1 MAIYLQD
8 NQTSLPKD
16 LIQELATS
24 NPPPKLPAEPSFG
37 LDSIFG
43 LCLSSFAAPVYLYA
57 SLKGKFQVWDDVL
70 ATIPDEVFHGPALD
84 VGCGRGLVLLKVA
97 ERKQK
102 LARGASDGCICPAYG
117 IDIFSKADQTGN
129 SPLATYQNA
138 AAMGVS
144 ANTVLHRASFT
155 EQLPFADGVFS
166 LITSNL
172 AIHNVNREGQTVA
185 IKEMARVCKPG
196 GRIVMIDLYGH
207 FKDHKAVLLE
217 LGWREV
223 KIELVGFKMLYGVLP
238 CQILT
243 TIKPSQ

>member
-8 NQTSLPKD
+8 NRTSPPKN
-16 LIQELATS
+16 LIQEFAAS
-24 NPPPKLPAEPSFG
+24 DPPPNLPSEPSFG
-37 LDSIFG
+37 LDSILG
-43 LCLSSFAAPVYLYA
+43 LCLSSFATPLYLYA
-57 SLKGKFQVWDDVL
+57 SLKGKFQVWDDLL
-70 ATIPDEVFHGPALD
+70 ASMPDEVFHGPALD

-102 LARGASDGCICPAYG
+102 LARGASGGSICPAYG

-138 AAMGVS
+138 AAMGLS

-166 LITSNL
+166 LVTSNL

-196 GRIVMIDLYGH
+196 GRVVIIDLFGH
-207 FKDHKAVLLE
+207 FNYHKAVLLE
-217 LGWREV
+217 LEWREV
-223 KIELVGFKMLYGVLP
+223 KIELVGFRMLYGVLP

-243 TIKPSQ
+243 TTKPPN

>member
-1 MAIYLQD
+1 MVIYLHD
-8 NQTSLPKD
+8 NRNSPPKD
-16 LIQELATS
+16 FIQEFATS
-24 NPPPKLPAEPSFG
+24 NPPPKSLSEPSFG

-43 LCLSSFAAPVYLYA
+43 LCLSSFAAPLYLYA

-97 ERKQK
+97 KRKQK
-102 LARGASDGCICPAYG
+102 LARGTSDGSIYPAYG

-138 AAMGVS
+138 VAMGVS

-166 LITSNL
+166 LLTSNL
-172 AIHNVNREGQTVA
+172 AIHNVNREGKTVA

-196 GRIVMIDLYGH
+196 GRVVIIDLCGH
-207 FKDHKAVLLE
+207 FNDYKAVLLE

-243 TIKPSQ
+243 TTKPSE

>member
-1 MAIYLQD
+1 MAIYLQE
-8 NQTSLPKD
+8 NRTSPPKD
-16 LIQELATS
+16 LIQEFTTS
-24 NPPPKLPAEPSFG
+24 NPPPNLPSEPSFG

-43 LCLSSFAAPVYLYA
+43 LCLSSFAAPLYLYA

-70 ATIPDEVFHGPALD
+70 ASIPDEVFHGPALD
-84 VGCGRGLVLLKVA
+84 VGCGRGLVLLKMA
-97 ERKQK
+97 QRKKQ
-102 LARGASDGCICPAYG
+102 LAAGALDGSICPAYG

-144 ANTVLHRASFT
+144 ENTVLHRASFT
-155 EQLPFADGVFS
+155 EQLPFTDGVFS
-166 LITSNL
+166 LVTSNL

-185 IKEMARVCKPG
+185 IKEMARVC
-196 GRIVMIDLYGH
+196 GRVVIIDLFGH
-207 FKDHKAVLLE
+207 FNDHKTVLLE

-223 KIELVGFKMLYGVLP
+223 KIELVGFRMLYGVLP

-243 TIKPSQ
+243 TMKPSH